1 MALHKTKKDE
11 LAKRDLK
18 LIQIN
23 EEIKNK
29 KNLILRKKK
38 EIEKKKS
45 DNTYLE
51 KVSKDYDIYHNY
63 VLEQKQNEFKA
74 MNILNEYMLD
84 LLNTNKLFDN
94 QLRLAKHDQKEITN
108 EINKIKDEIE
118 DIKNKIK

>member
-1 MALHKTKKDE
+1 MSLHKTKKDE

-18 LIQIN
+18 LIQLN

-29 KNLILRKKK
+29 KTLILKKKK

-45 DNTYLE
+45 NNTYLE
-51 KVSKDYDIYHNY
+51 KVSKDYDIYHNNI
-63 VLEQKQNEFKA
+63 LEQKQNEFKA

-94 QLRLAKHDQKEITN
+94 QLRLVKYDQKEITN
-108 EINKIKDEIE
+108 EINKIKDEL
-118 DIKNKIK
+118 DHIKNKIK